1 MNMHPKSAVR
11 PPLPLAPLGVRRDGR
26 PILPILGASS
36 DDLGD
41 PPTGDPAPTGDVG
54 NATVTIPQEELSRR
68 FAREKDQGRRAGVRD
83 LLGNLGFDSAKSLTE
98 FIESQ
103 RQAEQDRKD
112 AEQAQLSEVER
123 REQTAAERERQAEQR
138 ESAAVARERD
148 ASRRALLVSLG
159 ATGNDLDDA
168 VLLLSRTADLDADT
182 AALTQAAEDLKQRRP
197 ELFGHQ
203 QPPTPPP
210 APPSGSPSGGIP
222 PRSGG
227 TPSRPGSLGLDIARR
242 RGHLSNT

>member
-1 MNMHPKSAVR
+1 M
-11 PPLPLAPLGVRRDGR
+11 
-26 PILPILGASS
+26 
-36 DDLGD
+36 
-41 PPTGDPAPTGDVG
+41 
-54 NATVTIPQEELSRR
+54 TIPQEELSRR

-83 LLGNLGFDSAKSLTE
+83 LLGNLGFDSAKSLTD
-98 FIESQ
+98 FIDSQ
-103 RQAEQDRKD
+103 RQAEQERKD

-138 ESAAVARERD
+138 ESAAAARERD
-148 ASRRALLVSLG
+148 AARRALLVGLG

-168 VLLLSRTADLDADT
+168 VLLLSRAADLDADT

-197 ELFGHQ
+197 ELFGQQ
-203 QPPTPPP
+203 QPPPPPP

-227 TPSRPGSLGLDIARR
+227 TPSRPGSLGLGIARR
-242 RGHLSNT
+242 RGHLTNT